1 MYTET
6 MKTEKKIVRLI
17 TYLMLF
23 LCAAGL
29 SGCGAATK
37 QEIPSVEIPSSESE
51 EETVAEQDMYL
62 ITALDSTEELIQ
74 LYRYRNGK
82 EYRFSYSV
90 DTVFRDKYQ
99 KRSSVLAFYPGN
111 VVTIGSVD
119 EEGRLSEVTMEDSV
133 WQYDDIVRFSVDE
146 ESGILRIA
154 DTNYRITS
162 ETRVFSDGDEVD
174 FSSISGNDILSVTGQ
189 GKNILSVRITTGH
202 GELAL
207 LNTELFEGSFLQL
220 NTNIFAEITPEMT
233 MELPEGDYL
242 LSVANNGW
250 GGSCEI
256 QVVRGE
262 TVQVDLDTIKGEGP
276 KFGTIQFVFDMEEVY
291 LTIDGESVD
300 YSEPV
305 TLQYGKHTLKAACT
319 GYTELSK
326 YLFVNSEEATISI
339 SFAEEEA
346 ASEAAE
352 EEVETDD
359 QTDSEKDTEAES
371 DDSTST
377 QEDVLNDYL
386 STLSELIDSL

>member
-1 MYTET
+1 
-6 MKTEKKIVRLI
+6 
-17 TYLMLF
+17 
-23 LCAAGL
+23 
-29 SGCGAATK
+29 
-37 QEIPSVEIPSSESE
+37 
-51 EETVAEQDMYL
+51 
-62 ITALDSTEELIQ
+62 
-74 LYRYRNGK
+74 
-82 EYRFSYSV
+82 
-90 DTVFRDKYQ
+90 
-99 KRSSVLAFYPGN
+99 
-111 VVTIGSVD
+111 VTIGSVD

-262 TVQVDLDTIKGEGP
+262 TVQVDLDAIKGEGP

-346 ASEAAE
+346 ESEAAE
-352 EEVETDD
+352 EEAETDD
-359 QTDSEKDTEAES
+359 KTDSEKDTESES
-371 DDSTST
+371 DDSNST

>member
-1 MYTET
+1 
-6 MKTEKKIVRLI
+6 
-17 TYLMLF
+17 MLF
-23 LCAAGL
+23 LCVAGL

-51 EETVAEQDMYL
+51 EETVAESDMYL
-62 ITALDSTEELIQ
+62 ITAIDSTQELIQ

-262 TVQVDLDTIKGEGP
+262 TVQVDLDAIKGEGP

-359 QTDSEKDTEAES
+359 KTDSEKDTESES
-371 DDSTST
+371 DDSNST

>member
-1 MYTET
+1 
-6 MKTEKKIVRLI
+6 
-17 TYLMLF
+17 MLF

-51 EETVAEQDMYL
+51 EETVAESDMYL
-62 ITALDSTEELIQ
+62 ITAIDSTQELIQ

-111 VVTIGSVD
+111 IVTIGSVD
-119 EEGRLSEVTMEDSV
+119 EEGRLSEVTMEDAV

-174 FSSISGNDILSVTGQ
+174 FSAISGNDILSVTGQ
-189 GKNILSVRITTGH
+189 DKNILSVRITTGH

-262 TVQVDLDTIKGEGP
+262 TVQVDLDAIKGEGP

-359 QTDSEKDTEAES
+359 KTDSEKDTESES
-371 DDSTST
+371 DDSNST

>member
-1 MYTET
+1 
-6 MKTEKKIVRLI
+6 
-17 TYLMLF
+17 
-23 LCAAGL
+23 
-29 SGCGAATK
+29 
-37 QEIPSVEIPSSESE
+37 
-51 EETVAEQDMYL
+51 
-62 ITALDSTEELIQ
+62 
-74 LYRYRNGK
+74 
-82 EYRFSYSV
+82 
-90 DTVFRDKYQ
+90 
-99 KRSSVLAFYPGN
+99 
-111 VVTIGSVD
+111 
-119 EEGRLSEVTMEDSV
+119 MEDSV

-162 ETRVFSDGDEVD
+162 ETRVFSDLDEVD
-174 FSSISGNDILSVTGQ
+174 FSSISENDILSVTGQ
-189 GKNILSVRITTGH
+189 DKNILSVRITTGH

-262 TVQVDLDTIKGEGP
+262 TVQVDLDAIKGEGP

-359 QTDSEKDTEAES
+359 KTDSEKDTES
-371 DDSTST
+371 DDSNST

>member
-1 MYTET
+1 

-51 EETVAEQDMYL
+51 EETVAESDMYL
-62 ITALDSTEELIQ
+62 ITALDSTQELIQ

-111 VVTIGSVD
+111 IVTIGSVD
-119 EEGRLSEVTMEDSV
+119 EEGRLSEVTMEDAV

-174 FSSISGNDILSVTGQ
+174 FSAISGNDILSVTGQ
-189 GKNILSVRITTGH
+189 DKNILSVRITTGH

-262 TVQVDLDTIKGEGP
+262 TVQVDLDAIKGEGP

-359 QTDSEKDTEAES
+359 KTDSEKDTESES
-371 DDSTST
+371 DDSNST